1 MALLLGSSLMQ
12 WIPGGMTP
20 ARPIPSPGT
29 ESRITVDV
37 RNAGGVDGMARSA
50 TDYLRG
56 EGFDVVAV
64 GNAGTFD
71 QKESVVI
78 DRVGNLEPAIRV
90 ADVLAIDSVISEPD
104 LNLFVDVTVRLG
116 AEWTI
121 PREPEPVEPEP
132 PGFMDR
138 LREFFRELGGKR

>member
-1 MALLLGSSLMQ
+1 MQ
-12 WIPGGMTP
+12 WIPGRTAPEG
-20 ARPIPSPGT
+20 PILSPGT

-64 GNAGTFD
+64 GNAGSFD

-121 PREPEPVEPEP
+121 PQEPEPVEPEP

-138 LREFFRELGGKR
+138 LRKFFRELGGKR

>member
-1 MALLLGSSLMQ
+1 M
-12 WIPGGMTP
+12 
-20 ARPIPSPGT
+20 
-29 ESRITVDV
+29 
-37 RNAGGVDGMARSA
+37 
-50 TDYLRG
+50 
-56 EGFDVVAV
+56 
-64 GNAGTFD
+64 
-71 QKESVVI
+71 
-78 DRVGNLEPAIRV
+78 GNLEPAIRV

-121 PREPEPVEPEP
+121 PQEPEPVEPEP